1 MSTETVRLPL
11 PPGPPPTPSEWYAV
25 WQLAWSRV
33 RRFRAKEVAPLVDAF
48 LHELLPDH
56 EERVM
61 FLEPNAL
68 VFGFPDFGGAFSRSI
83 GPLSDWFAI
92 ALAIEHRAL
101 RDALVGSRPVRIS
114 ELPRLAAALAAPS
127 RPLLRT
133 RDRLFGVHRADDA
146 LVLEALDDG
155 EAIEPSDDERARAL
169 RMLELGTTE
178 DPIRAVVARPY
189 FTEEREAD
197 EQKERRDE
205 LRRYV
210 QRLASLEPGARLAH
224 ALADPEPVADVWL
237 EREASALV
245 TPEGLAPFVAS
256 HGVRVMGLVDRAYTK
271 AKAAGRDAWLPRV
284 AEGLAHPDHE
294 VVRAA
299 LAVRLDDKHVVDEAV
314 LSCLPLARIAE
325 DAELAAALM
334 PWLEVVLLRRAKK
347 GSPPPDLAPLHAI
360 AAHRSARARLRRV
373 FFDDRWPKST
383 ARAEVLAWYAN
394 VARGG
399 FDDEELPALVL
410 ADPPSEL
417 AAEVVARLKR
427 TPPTTPLVGAI
438 SCAWEREL
446 AISDALEEVLV
457 AWAGV
462 DDRWVVDL
470 GATPSLAGARRR
482 LCVAARALPETA
494 ERVQAYV
501 EFAVE
506 VLGVALVR
514 VRRPDALALARE
526 TPMHAALATWLQ
538 HHPDADDRVRD
549 RARGFL
555 ADAVAYARARFG
567 APELES
573 ELLGEVPR

>member
-1 MSTETVRLPL
+1 MSTEVVRLPL

-33 RRFRAKEVAPLVDAF
+33 RRFRVKEVASLVDAF

-92 ALAIEHRAL
+92 ALATEHRAL
-101 RDALVGSRPVRIS
+101 RSALVGSRPVRIS
-114 ELPRLAAALAAPS
+114 ELPRLQAALAAPS

-133 RDRLFGVHRADDA
+133 RDRLFGVHRTDDA

-155 EAIEPSDDERARAL
+155 AALEPSDDEHARAL

-178 DPIRAVVARPY
+178 DPIRAAVTRPH

-210 QRLASLEPGARLAH
+210 QRLASLEPAARLAH

-245 TPEGLAPFVAS
+245 TPEGLEPFVAS

-271 AKAAGRDAWLPRV
+271 AKAAERHAWLPRV
-284 AEGLAHPDHE
+284 AEGLAHPDRE

-299 LAVRLDDKHVVDEAV
+299 LAVRLDDKHVVDDAM

-325 DAELAAALM
+325 DAELAEALM

-347 GSPPPDLAPLHAI
+347 GSPTPDLTPLHAI

-394 VARGG
+394 VARDG

-410 ADPPSEL
+410 ADPPPEL

-457 AWAGV
+457 AWAAV

-470 GATPSLAGARRR
+470 GATSSLAGARRR

-494 ERVQAYV
+494 ERVQAFV
-501 EFAVE
+501 AFAVE

-514 VRRPDALALARE
+514 VRRPDALVLARE

-538 HHPDADDRVRD
+538 RHPDADDRVRD

-573 ELLGEVPR
+573 ELLGEMPR